1 MDLAISAK
9 LVKKVPNLCSS
20 FAKSLPLLNSSNTVA
35 SGVTVTKSEDSKMT
49 TLTAVKNTTEMTTTV
64 GANEELITYLAN
76 GTIVEREILAA
87 RTTAAPAWM
96 TDANASQ
103 SVARPSIT
111 AIIPA
116 RNEAKNLPFVL
127 AAIPAYVDEV
137 ILVDGHSTDDTI
149 AVALAI
155 MPTIVVVHQQGK
167 GKGNAL
173 IEGCAA
179 ATCEAL
185 VLLDADGST
194 HPAEIGRYV
203 DALVRGADF
212 VKGSRYMSEGGS
224 GDITKLRGLGNK
236 ALTKTANILYGTHYT
251 DLCYGYNAVWA
262 NKVGILGLNGDGFE
276 IETMMNLRVAKAGF
290 KVAEIPSFE
299 HERIFGVSNLRTF
312 RDGFRVLRTIVK
324 ELVWKPG
331 KRQVATPNV
340 VIGNFAS
347 NVVSFP
353 SVAVATVAQAA

>member
-1 MDLAISAK
+1 MLKFCQDLTVI
-9 LVKKVPNLCSS
+9 
-20 FAKSLPLLNSSNTVA
+20 LLINTAA
-35 SGVTVTKSEDSKMT
+35 SGATVRRSEELKMT
-49 TLTAVKNTTEMTTTV
+49 TLTAVENNTEATTTV
-64 GANEELITYLAN
+64 GANEELNTYLAN
-76 GTIVEREILAA
+76 GAIVEREIRAA
-87 RTTAAPAWM
+87 RATIVPAWM
-96 TDANASQ
+96 TDASASQ

-137 ILVDGHSTDDTI
+137 ILVDGNSSDDTI
-149 AVALAI
+149 AVAQAL
-155 MPTIVVVHQQGK
+155 MPTIVIVHQQGT

-224 GDITKLRGLGNK
+224 GDITKLRSFGNR
-236 ALTKTANILYGTHYT
+236 AFTKTTNMLYGTQYT
-251 DLCYGYNAVWA
+251 DLCYGFNAVWA

-312 RDGFRVLRTIVK
+312 RDSMRVLRTIVK
-324 ELVWKPG
+324 EMAWKPG
-331 KRQVATPNV
+331 KRQVATPNA
-340 VIGNFAS
+340 VIGNFID
-347 NVVSFP
+347 NVISFP
-353 SVAVATVAQAA
+353 SFAVATVAQAA